1 MRLLLVKKLT
11 GRPTSVIECL
21 VRVWIFVC
29 EFVCV
34 KLWLETISVLRMG
47 TSVFGRVGRSVG
59 QSVDGGE
66 NDKNSL

>member
-21 VRVWIFVC
+21 VCVWIFVC

-47 TSVFGRVGRSVG
+47 TSVCGRVGRSVG